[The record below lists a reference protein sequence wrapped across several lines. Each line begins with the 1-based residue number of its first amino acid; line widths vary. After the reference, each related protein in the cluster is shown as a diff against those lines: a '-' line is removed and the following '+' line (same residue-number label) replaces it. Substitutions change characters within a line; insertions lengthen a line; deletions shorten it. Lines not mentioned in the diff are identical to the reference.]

1 MAELSATPKETVVG
15 SFRTH
20 SEYDPLPALR
30 RYGGPTLA
38 VVTSVND
45 AKFDVHNFGVDLPH
59 NAFGTI
65 GHWLR
70 TDKTEEFTCILDEFI
85 ARVRT
90 TRALRTRE
98 PRK

>member
-1 MAELSATPKETVVG
+1 MADLSANPKETVVG

-38 VVTSVND
+38 IVTPVND
-45 AKFDVHNFGVDLPH
+45 AMFVLHNLGVDLPH
-59 NAFGTI
+59 NVFGTI

-70 TDKTEEFTCILDEFI
+70 TDKTEEFNCILDELI

-98 PRK
+98 PRE